1 MIELFFKQG
10 VSVPITTGMVWE
22 AYQHVK
28 QGGEAA
34 GTDGMTW
41 EYLHTHRSQL
51 LYQLWIRLA
60 SGSYFPKAIRAVSIL
75 KKDGS
80 KRVLGLPT
88 LIDRIAQQVVR
99 VHLEKCLEPHF
110 HQNSYGYRAGKSMHD
125 ALHRAKFNCQ
135 QYPYVITLDI
145 KSYFDTI
152 PHDKLMK
159 AVRFYCKEK
168 WVSLYIIRWL
178 KASVINE
185 EARLNDEV
193 GQGSKTQPQSG
204 TPQGGVISPLLANL
218 YLHVV
223 FDGWMKHHYPG
234 IRFER
239 YADDIIIHARREQIA
254 QSILNKLKKRFT
266 ECGLTI
272 HPIKTQIVC
281 LKRNQAKKDVGEVHT
296 FEMGGFVFTSQWVK
310 VKGEWKLLILPSPSK
325 ASKKAIMDKIR
336 SLKLHTR
343 TGSIYVVANLLNPL
357 VRGWQNYYCYFIKRD
372 LNDLWRFVNRR
383 LEKWCKWNKRM
394 NLRKSRRWL
403 NTLYK
408 MQPGLFAHWSVCP
421 AY

>member
-1 MIELFFKQG
+1 MELFSKQG
-10 VSVPITTGMVWE
+10 VSVPITTQMVME
-22 AYQHVK
+22 AYNHVK

-34 GTDGMTW
+34 GVDGMTW
-41 EYLHTHRSQL
+41 EYLHTHRSKL
-51 LYQLWIRLA
+51 LYGLWVRLA
-60 SGSYFPKAIRAVSIL
+60 SGSYFPKAIKAVSIP

-88 LIDRIAQQVVR
+88 LLDRIAQQVVR
-99 VHLEKCLEPHF
+99 VHLEKCVEPHF

-152 PHDKLMK
+152 PHDKLLK
-159 AVRFYCKEK
+159 AVQFYCKEK
-168 WVSLYIIRWL
+168 WVSLYINRWL
-178 KASVINE
+178 KASVVNE
-185 EARLNDEV
+185 DARLNDEV

-223 FDGWMKHHYPG
+223 FDGWMLQNYPG

-254 QSILNKLKKRFT
+254 QSILNKLHERFT

-272 HPIKTQIVC
+272 HPTKTKIVC
-281 LKRNQAKKDVGEVHT
+281 LHRNPTKRSVNQVHT
-296 FEMGGFVFTSQWVK
+296 FEMGGYEFTPQWVK
-310 VKGEWKLLILPSPSK
+310 VDGEWKLLILPSPSK

-336 SLKLHTR
+336 NLKLHTR

-357 VRGWQNYYCYFIKRD
+357 VRGWQNYYCHFIKRD
-372 LNDLWRFVNRR
+372 LNDIWRFVNRR

-394 NLRKSRRWL
+394 HLRKSRQWL

-408 MQPGLFAHWSVCP
+408 MQPSLFAHWSVCP
-421 AY
+421 CY

>member
-1 MIELFFKQG
+1 MMELFSKQG
-10 VSVPITTGMVWE
+10 VSVPVTTMMVKE
-22 AYQHVK
+22 AYEHVK

-34 GTDGMTW
+34 GIDGMTW
-41 EYLHTHRSQL
+41 EYLHIHRSRI
-51 LYQLWIRLA
+51 LYQLWVRLA
-60 SGSYFPKAIRAVSIL
+60 SGSYFPKAIKSVSIP

-88 LIDRIAQQVVR
+88 LVDRIAQQVVR
-99 VHLEKCLEPHF
+99 VHAEKQLEPHF

-125 ALHRAKFNCQ
+125 AVHRCKYNCS

-145 KSYFDTI
+145 QSYFDSI
-152 PHDKLMK
+152 PHDKLLK
-159 AVRFYCKEK
+159 ALQFYCKEK
-168 WVSLYIIRWL
+168 WIILYVSRWL
-178 KASVINE
+178 RAGVVHE
-185 EARLNDEV
+185 D
-193 GQGSKTQPQSG
+193 GSQLQMQSG

-223 FDGWMKHHYPG
+223 FDGWMKQNYPG

-239 YADDIIIHARREQIA
+239 YADDIIIHCRREQIT
-254 QSILNKLKKRFT
+254 QSILSKLQKRFT

-272 HPIKTQIVC
+272 HPTKTRIIC
-281 LKRNQAKKDVGEVHT
+281 LNRNQPKGSERKVHT
-296 FEMGGFVFTSQWVK
+296 FEMGGYEFKPQWVK
-310 VKGEWKLLILPSPSK
+310 VEGEWKVRILPSPSK

-343 TGSIYVVANLLNPL
+343 TGSIYVVANLINPL
-357 VRGWQNYYCYFIKRD
+357 VRGWQNYYCHFIKRD
-372 LNDLWRFVNRR
+372 LNDVWRFVNRR

-403 NTLYK
+403 NILYK

>member
-1 MIELFFKQG
+1 MIELFSKQG
-10 VSVPITTGMVWE
+10 VSVPVTTTMVWE
-22 AYQHVK
+22 AYKHVK

-34 GTDGMTW
+34 GIDCMTW

-51 LYQLWIRLA
+51 LYQLWVRLA
-60 SGSYFPKAIRAVSIL
+60 SGSYFPKAIKAVSIP

-88 LIDRIAQQVVR
+88 LLDRIAQQVVR

-110 HQNSYGYRAGKSMHD
+110 HQNSYGYRPGKSMHD
-125 ALHRAKFNCQ
+125 AINKAKFNCQ
-135 QYPYVITLDI
+135 QYPYVIKLDI

-152 PHDKLMK
+152 PHDKLLK
-159 AVRFYCKEK
+159 AVQFYCKEK
-168 WVSLYIIRWL
+168 WVSLYVSRWL
-178 KASVINE
+178 KASIVNE
-185 EARLNDEV
+185 D
-193 GQGSKTQPQSG
+193 GSKTQPQSG
-204 TPQGGVISPLLANL
+204 TPQGGVISPLLSNL

-223 FDGWMKHHYPG
+223 FDGWMLQNYPG

-239 YADDIIIHARREQIA
+239 YADDIIIHTRREQIA
-254 QSILNKLKKRFT
+254 QSILNKLQKRFT

-272 HPIKTQIVC
+272 HPTKTQIICV
-281 LKRNQAKKDVGEVHT
+281 KRNPTKRSINDVHT
-296 FEMGGFVFTSQWVK
+296 FEMGGFDFTPQWVK
-310 VKGEWKLLILPSPSK
+310 VEGEWKLLILPSPSK
-325 ASKKAIMDKIR
+325 ASKKSIMDKIR
-336 SLKLHTR
+336 ELKLHTR

-357 VRGWQNYYCYFIKRD
+357 VRGWQNYYCHFIKRD

-394 NLRKSRRWL
+394 NLYKSRRWL

-408 MQPGLFAHWSVCP
+408 LQPGLFAHWSVCP

>member
-1 MIELFFKQG
+1 MIELFSKQG
-10 VSVPITTGMVWE
+10 VSVPVTTTMVWE
-22 AYQHVK
+22 AYKHVK

-34 GTDGMTW
+34 GIDCMTW

-51 LYQLWIRLA
+51 LYQLWVRLA
-60 SGSYFPKAIRAVSIL
+60 SGSYFSKAIKAVSIP

-88 LIDRIAQQVVR
+88 LLDRIAQQVVR

-110 HQNSYGYRAGKSMHD
+110 HQNSYGYRPGKSMHD
-125 ALHRAKFNCQ
+125 AINKAKFNCQ
-135 QYPYVITLDI
+135 QYPYVIKLDI

-152 PHDKLMK
+152 PHDKLLK
-159 AVRFYCKEK
+159 AVQFYCKEK
-168 WVSLYIIRWL
+168 WVSLYVSRWL
-178 KASVINE
+178 KASIVNE
-185 EARLNDEV
+185 D
-193 GQGSKTQPQSG
+193 GSKTQPQSG
-204 TPQGGVISPLLANL
+204 TPQGGVISPLLSNL

-223 FDGWMKHHYPG
+223 FDGWMLQNYPG

-239 YADDIIIHARREQIA
+239 YADDIIIHTRREQIA
-254 QSILNKLKKRFT
+254 QSILNKLQKRFT

-272 HPIKTQIVC
+272 HPTKTQIICV
-281 LKRNQAKKDVGEVHT
+281 KRNPTKRSINDVHT
-296 FEMGGFVFTSQWVK
+296 FEMGGFDFTPQWVK
-310 VKGEWKLLILPSPSK
+310 VEGEWKLLILPSPSK
-325 ASKKAIMDKIR
+325 ASKKSIMDKIR
-336 SLKLHTR
+336 ELKLHTR

-357 VRGWQNYYCYFIKRD
+357 VRGWQNYYCHFIKRD

-394 NLRKSRRWL
+394 NLYKSRRWL

-408 MQPGLFAHWSVCP
+408 LQPGLFAHWSVCP

>member
-1 MIELFFKQG
+1 MIELFTKQG
-10 VSVPITTGMVWE
+10 VSVPITTMMVWE
-22 AYQHVK
+22 AYKHVK

-41 EYLHTHRSQL
+41 EYLHTHRSKL
-51 LYQLWIRLA
+51 LYGLWVRLA
-60 SGSYFPKAIRAVSIL
+60 SGSYFSKAIKAVSIP

-88 LIDRIAQQVVR
+88 LLDRIAQQVVR

-110 HQNSYGYRAGKSMHD
+110 HQNSYGYRPGKSMHD
-125 ALHRAKFNCQ
+125 ALSRAKFNCQ
-135 QYPYVITLDI
+135 HYPYVIKLDI

-168 WVSLYIIRWL
+168 WINLYVSRWL
-178 KASVINE
+178 KASVVNE
-185 EARLNDEV
+185 D
-193 GQGSKTQPQSG
+193 GSTTQPLSG
-204 TPQGGVISPLLANL
+204 TPQGGVISPLLSNL

-223 FDGWMKHHYPG
+223 FDGWMLENYPG

-254 QSILNKLKKRFT
+254 QSILNKLHKRFT

-272 HPIKTQIVC
+272 HPTKTQIVC
-281 LKRNQAKKDVGEVHT
+281 LTRNPLNKDVTKLHS
-296 FEMGGFVFTSQWVK
+296 FEMGGFVFTPQWVK
-310 VKGEWKLLILPSPSK
+310 DGEERKLLILPSPSG
-325 ASKKAIMDKIR
+325 AAKKAIMDKIR

-357 VRGWQNYYCYFIKRD
+357 VRGWQNYYCHFIKRN

-394 NLRKSRRWL
+394 SLRKSRRWL

-408 MQPGLFAHWSVCP
+408 MQPSLFAHWSVCP

>member
-1 MIELFFKQG
+1 MMELFTKQG
-10 VSVPITTGMVWE
+10 LSVPITTTMVWE
-22 AYQHVK
+22 AYQHVR

-41 EYLHTHRSQL
+41 AYLHTHRSKL
-51 LYQLWIRLA
+51 LYRLWVRLA
-60 SGSYFPKAIRAVSIL
+60 SGSYFPQTIRAVSIP

-80 KRVLGLPT
+80 KRMLGLPT
-88 LIDRIAQQVVR
+88 LLDRIAQQVVK
-99 VHLEKCLEPHF
+99 VYVEKFLEPHF
-110 HQNSYGYRAGKSMHD
+110 HQNSYGYRTDKNMHQ
-125 ALHRAKFNCQ
+125 ALGRAKYNSQ

-145 KSYFDTI
+145 KKYFDSI
-152 PHDKLMK
+152 PHGKLLQ
-159 AVRFYCKEK
+159 ALQFYCKEK
-168 WVSLYIIRWL
+168 WVSLYVGRWL
-178 KASVINE
+178 KAGIVNE
-185 EARLNDEV
+185 D
-193 GQGSKTQPQSG
+193 GSLTQPQSG

-223 FDGWMKHHYPG
+223 FDGWMQKHYPG

-254 QSILNKLKKRFT
+254 QSILRKLENRFSS
-266 ECGLTI
+266 CGLTI
-272 HPIKTQIVC
+272 HPTKTKIVC
-281 LKRNQAKKDVGEVHT
+281 LNRNPKEKKGGETHT
-296 FEMGGFVFTSQWVK
+296 FEMGGYEFRPKWLK
-310 VKGEWKLLILPSPSK
+310 CGDGWKTLILPTPSQV
-325 ASKKAIMDKIR
+325 SKKKIMDEIR
-336 SLKLHTR
+336 SLRIHTR

-357 VRGWQNYYCYFIKRD
+357 IRGWQNYYCHFYKGD

-394 NLRKSRRWL
+394 HLRQSRKWL

>member
-1 MIELFFKQG
+1 MIEMFSKQG
-10 VSVPITTGMVWE
+10 VSVPITTTMVWE

-34 GTDGMTW
+34 GIDGMTW
-41 EYLHTHRSQL
+41 EYLHTHRSKL
-51 LYQLWIRLA
+51 LYQLWVRLA
-60 SGSYFPKAIRAVSIL
+60 SGSYFPKAIKAVSIP

-88 LIDRIAQQVVR
+88 LLDRIAQQVVR
-99 VHLEKCLEPHF
+99 VHLEKCVEPHF
-110 HQNSYGYRAGKSMHD
+110 HQNSYGYRTGKSMHD
-125 ALHRAKFNCQ
+125 AVSKAKFNCR

-152 PHDKLMK
+152 PHDKLLK
-159 AVRFYCKEK
+159 AIQFYCKEK
-168 WVSLYIIRWL
+168 WVSLYISRWL
-178 KASVINE
+178 KSSIVNE
-185 EARLNDEV
+185 D
-193 GQGSKTQPQSG
+193 GSFTEPQSG
-204 TPQGGVISPLLANL
+204 TPQGGVISPLLSNL

-223 FDGWMKHHYPG
+223 FDGCCKT
-234 IRFER
+234 IRVSVRFER
-239 YADDIIIHARREQIA
+239 YADDIIIHARREQIG
-254 QSILNKLKKRFT
+254 QSILNKLQKRFT

-272 HPIKTQIVC
+272 HPAKTQIVC
-281 LKRNQAKKDVGEVHT
+281 LTRNALNKDVTKVHT
-296 FEMGGFVFTSQWVK
+296 FEMGGFVFTPKWVREES
-310 VKGEWKLLILPSPSK
+310 EWKLLILPSPSK
-325 ASKKAIMDKIR
+325 SAKKTIMDKLR

-357 VRGWQNYYCYFIKRD
+357 IRGWQNYYCHFIKRN
-372 LNDLWRFVNRR
+372 LNALWRFVNRR

-394 NLRKSRRWL
+394 SLRKSRRWL

-408 MQPGLFAHWSVCP
+408 MQPSLFAHWSVCP

>member
-1 MIELFFKQG
+1 MELFSKQG
-10 VSVPITTGMVWE
+10 VSVPITTQMVME
-22 AYQHVK
+22 AYNHVK

-34 GTDGMTW
+34 GVDGMTW
-41 EYLHTHRSQL
+41 EYLHTHRSKL
-51 LYQLWIRLA
+51 LYGLWVRLA
-60 SGSYFPKAIRAVSIL
+60 SGSYFPKAIKAVSIP

-88 LIDRIAQQVVR
+88 LLDRIAQQVVR
-99 VHLEKCLEPHF
+99 VHLEKCVEPHF

-152 PHDKLMK
+152 PHDKLLK
-159 AVRFYCKEK
+159 AVQFYCKEK
-168 WVSLYIIRWL
+168 WVSLYINRWL
-178 KASVINE
+178 KASVVNE
-185 EARLNDEV
+185 DARLNDEV

-223 FDGWMKHHYPG
+223 FDGWMLQNYPG

-254 QSILNKLKKRFT
+254 QSILNKLHERFT

-272 HPIKTQIVC
+272 HPTKTKIVC
-281 LKRNQAKKDVGEVHT
+281 LHRNPTKRSVNQVHT
-296 FEMGGFVFTSQWVK
+296 FEMGGYEFTPQWVK
-310 VKGEWKLLILPSPSK
+310 VDGEWKLLILPSPSK

-336 SLKLHTR
+336 NLKLHTR

-357 VRGWQNYYCYFIKRD
+357 VRGWQNYYCHFIKRD

-394 NLRKSRRWL
+394 HLRKSRRWL

-408 MQPGLFAHWSVCP
+408 MQPSLFAHWSVCP
-421 AY
+421 CY

>member
-1 MIELFFKQG
+1 MIELFSKQG
-10 VSVPITTGMVWE
+10 VSVPITTQMVWE
-22 AYQHVK
+22 AYQQVK
-28 QGGEAA
+28 QGGEAS
-34 GTDGMTW
+34 GTDDMTW

-60 SGSYFPKAIRAVSIL
+60 SGSYFPKAIKAVSIS

-88 LIDRIAQQVVR
+88 LLDRIAQQVVR

-110 HQNSYGYRAGKSMHD
+110 HQNSYGYRTGKSMHD

-159 AVRFYCKEK
+159 ALQFYCKEK
-168 WVSLYIIRWL
+168 WISLYVSRWL
-178 KASVINE
+178 KASIVNE
-185 EARLNDEV
+185 D
-193 GQGSKTQPQSG
+193 GSKTQPGSG
-204 TPQGGVISPLLANL
+204 TPQGGVISPLLSNL

-223 FDGWMKHHYPG
+223 FDGWMQQNYPG

-239 YADDIIIHARREQIA
+239 YADDIVIHARREQIA
-254 QSILNKLKKRFT
+254 QSILNKLHKRFT
-266 ECGLTI
+266 ECGLII
-272 HPIKTQIVC
+272 HPTKTQIIC
-281 LKRNQAKKDVGEVHT
+281 LKRSGTKTSVNEVHT
-296 FEMGGFVFTSQWVK
+296 FEMGGFVFTPQWVK
-310 VKGEWKLLILPSPSK
+310 MEDEWKLRILPSPSK
-325 ASKKAIMDKIR
+325 ASKKVIMDKIR

-357 VRGWQNYYCYFIKRD
+357 LRGWQNYYCHFIKRD

-394 NLRKSRRWL
+394 NLYKSRRWL

>member
-1 MIELFFKQG
+1 MIELFSKQG
-10 VSVPITTGMVWE
+10 VSVPITTQMVWE

-41 EYLHTHRSQL
+41 AYLHTHRSQL

-60 SGSYFPKAIRAVSIL
+60 SGSYFPKAIKAVSIE

-88 LIDRIAQQVVR
+88 LLDRIAQQVVR

-125 ALHRAKFNCQ
+125 AINKAKFNCQ
-135 QYPYVITLDI
+135 QYPYVMKLDI

-152 PHDKLMK
+152 PHDKLLK
-159 AVRFYCKEK
+159 ALQFYCKEK
-168 WVSLYIIRWL
+168 WVSLYVSRWL
-178 KASVINE
+178 KAGIVNE
-185 EARLNDEV
+185 D
-193 GQGSKTQPQSG
+193 GSKTQPGSG
-204 TPQGGVISPLLANL
+204 TPQGGVISPLLSNL

-223 FDGWMKHHYPG
+223 FDGWMKRNYPG

-254 QSILNKLKKRFT
+254 QSILNKLQNRFT

-272 HPIKTQIVC
+272 HPTKTQIIC
-281 LKRNQAKKDVGEVHT
+281 LTRSQTKRSVSDIHT
-296 FEMGGFVFTSQWVK
+296 FEMGGFEFRPQWVK
-310 VKGEWKLLILPSPSK
+310 MGGEWKLRILPSPSK
-325 ASKKAIMDKIR
+325 ASKKVIMDKIR

-357 VRGWQNYYCYFIKRD
+357 VRGWQNYYCHFIKRD

-408 MQPGLFAHWSVCP
+408 LQPGLFAHWSVCP

>member
-1 MIELFFKQG
+1 MNCFPNKEL
-10 VSVPITTGMVWE
+10 SVPITTGMLWE

-60 SGSYFPKAIRAVSIL
+60 SGSYFPKAIKAVSIL

-110 HQNSYGYRAGKSMHD
+110 HQNSYGYRTGKSMHD
-125 ALHRAKFNCQ
+125 ALRRAKFNCQ
-135 QYPYVITLDI
+135 LYPYVITLDI

-159 AVRFYCKEK
+159 AVQFYCKEK
-168 WVSLYIIRWL
+168 WVSLYISRWL
-178 KASVINE
+178 KASVVNE
-185 EARLNDEV
+185 D
-193 GQGSKTQPQSG
+193 GSKTQPQSG

-223 FDGWMKHHYPG
+223 FDGWMKHYYPG

-254 QSILNKLKKRFT
+254 QSILNKLHNRFT

-272 HPIKTQIVC
+272 HPTKTQIVC
-281 LKRNQAKKDVGEVHT
+281 LMRNQTKRSVNEVHT
-296 FEMGGFVFTSQWVK
+296 FEMGGYDFTPQWVK
-310 VKGEWKLLILPSPSK
+310 VEGEWKLLILPSPSK
-325 ASKKAIMDKIR
+325 ASKKRIMDKIR
-336 SLKLHTR
+336 SPKLHTR

-357 VRGWQNYYCYFIKRD
+357 VRGWQNYYCHFIKRD

-394 NLRKSRRWL
+394 NLYKSRRWL

-408 MQPGLFAHWSVCP
+408 LQPGLFAHWSVCP

>member
-1 MIELFFKQG
+1 MIELFSKQG
-10 VSVPITTGMVWE
+10 VSVPITTQMVWE

-60 SGSYFPKAIRAVSIL
+60 SGSYFPKAIKAVSIE

-88 LIDRIAQQVVR
+88 LLDRIAQQVVR

-110 HQNSYGYRAGKSMHD
+110 HQNSYGYRAGKSMHQ
-125 ALHRAKFNCQ
+125 AINKAKFNCQ
-135 QYPYVITLDI
+135 QYPYVLKLDI
-145 KSYFDTI
+145 KSYFDSI
-152 PHDKLMK
+152 PHDKLLK
-159 AVRFYCKEK
+159 ALQFYCKEK
-168 WVSLYIIRWL
+168 WVSLYASRWL

-185 EARLNDEV
+185 D
-193 GQGSKTQPQSG
+193 GSKTEPQSG

-223 FDGWMKHHYPG
+223 FDGWMLRNYPG

-239 YADDIIIHARREQIA
+239 YADDIIIHTRREQIA
-254 QSILNKLKKRFT
+254 QSILNKLQKRFT

-272 HPIKTQIVC
+272 HPTKTQIICV
-281 LKRNQAKKDVGEVHT
+281 KRDPTKQSVNDVHH
-296 FEMGGFVFTSQWVK
+296 FEMGGFDFIPQWVK
-310 VKGEWKLLILPSPSK
+310 VEGEWKLLILPSPSK
-325 ASKKAIMDKIR
+325 ASKKRIMDKIR
-336 SLKLHTR
+336 ELKLHTR

-394 NLRKSRRWL
+394 SLRKSRRWL
-403 NTLYK
+403 NSLYK
-408 MQPGLFAHWSVCP
+408 LQPGLFAHWSVCP

>member
-1 MIELFFKQG
+1 MK
-10 VSVPITTGMVWE
+10 
-22 AYQHVK
+22 
-28 QGGEAA
+28 
-34 GTDGMTW
+34 
-41 EYLHTHRSQL
+41 
-51 LYQLWIRLA
+51 
-60 SGSYFPKAIRAVSIL
+60 
-75 KKDGS
+75 
-80 KRVLGLPT
+80 
-88 LIDRIAQQVVR
+88 
-99 VHLEKCLEPHF
+99 
-110 HQNSYGYRAGKSMHD
+110 
-125 ALHRAKFNCQ
+125 
-135 QYPYVITLDI
+135 LDI

-152 PHDKLMK
+152 PHDKLLK
-159 AVRFYCKEK
+159 ALQFYCKEK
-168 WVSLYIIRWL
+168 WVSLYVSRWL
-178 KASVINE
+178 KASIVNE
-185 EARLNDEV
+185 D
-193 GQGSKTQPQSG
+193 GSKTQPGSG
-204 TPQGGVISPLLANL
+204 TPQGGVISPLLSNL

-223 FDGWMKHHYPG
+223 FDGWMLHHYPG

-254 QSILNKLKKRFT
+254 QSILNKLQKRFT

-272 HPIKTQIVC
+272 HPAKTRIICV
-281 LKRNQAKKDVGEVHT
+281 KRDPTKRSVNDVHT
-296 FEMGGFVFTSQWVK
+296 FEMGGFEFTPQWVK
-310 VKGEWKLLILPSPSK
+310 VQGERQLLILPSPSK
-325 ASKKAIMDKIR
+325 ASKKRIMDKIR

-394 NLRKSRRWL
+394 HLRKSRRWL

>member
-1 MIELFFKQG
+1 MMELFSKQG
-10 VSVPITTGMVWE
+10 VSVPITTQMVWE

-41 EYLHTHRSQL
+41 EYLHTHRSRL

-60 SGSYFPKAIRAVSIL
+60 SGSYFPKAIKAVSIL

-88 LIDRIAQQVVR
+88 LIDRIAQQVVG
-99 VHLEKCLEPHF
+99 VHLEKCAEPHF
-110 HQNSYGYRAGKSMHD
+110 HQNSYGYRPGKSMHD
-125 ALHRAKFNCQ
+125 AINKAKFNCH
-135 QYPYVITLDI
+135 QYPYVIMLDI

-152 PHDKLMK
+152 PHDKLLK
-159 AVRFYCKEK
+159 ALQFYCKEK
-168 WVSLYIIRWL
+168 WVSLYVSRWL
-178 KASVINE
+178 KASIVNE
-185 EARLNDEV
+185 D
-193 GQGSKTQPQSG
+193 GSKTQPVSG
-204 TPQGGVISPLLANL
+204 TPQGGVISPLLSNL

-223 FDGWMKHHYPG
+223 FDGWMLQNYPG

-239 YADDIIIHARREQIA
+239 YADDIIIHTRREQIA
-254 QSILNKLKKRFT
+254 QSILNKLQKRFT

-272 HPIKTQIVC
+272 HPIKTQIIC
-281 LKRNQAKKDVGEVHT
+281 LTRSQTKNSVTKVHS
-296 FEMGGFVFTSQWVK
+296 FEMGGFEFIPQWVK
-310 VKGEWKLLILPSPSK
+310 VEGECKLLILPSPSK
-325 ASKKAIMDKIR
+325 ASKKSIMDKIR

-343 TGSIYVVANLLNPL
+343 RGSIYVVANLLNPL
-357 VRGWQNYYCYFIKRD
+357 VRGWQNYYCHFIKRD

-408 MQPGLFAHWSVCP
+408 MQPSLFAHWSVCP

>member
-1 MIELFFKQG
+1 MIELFSKQG
-10 VSVPITTGMVWE
+10 VSVPITTQMVWE

-60 SGSYFPKAIRAVSIL
+60 SGSYFPKAIKAVSIE

-88 LIDRIAQQVVR
+88 LLDRIAQQVVR

-110 HQNSYGYRAGKSMHD
+110 HQNSYGYRAGKSMHQ
-125 ALHRAKFNCQ
+125 AINKAKFNCQ
-135 QYPYVITLDI
+135 QYPYVLKLDI
-145 KSYFDTI
+145 KSYFDSI
-152 PHDKLMK
+152 PHDKLLK
-159 AVRFYCKEK
+159 ALQFYCKEK
-168 WVSLYIIRWL
+168 WVSLYASRWL

-185 EARLNDEV
+185 D
-193 GQGSKTQPQSG
+193 GSKTEPQSG

-223 FDGWMKHHYPG
+223 FDGWMLRNYPG

-254 QSILNKLKKRFT
+254 QSILNKLQKRFT

-272 HPIKTQIVC
+272 HPTKTQIICV
-281 LKRNQAKKDVGEVHT
+281 KRDPTKQSVNDVHH
-296 FEMGGFVFTSQWVK
+296 FEMGGFDFIPQWVK
-310 VKGEWKLLILPSPSK
+310 VEGEWKLLILPSPSK
-325 ASKKAIMDKIR
+325 ASKKRIMDKIR
-336 SLKLHTR
+336 ELKLHTR

-394 NLRKSRRWL
+394 SLRKSRRWL

-408 MQPGLFAHWSVCP
+408 LQPSLFAHWSVCP

>member
-1 MIELFFKQG
+1 MIELFSKQG
-10 VSVPITTGMVWE
+10 VSVPITTTMVWE

-41 EYLHTHRSQL
+41 EYLYTHRSRL
-51 LYQLWIRLA
+51 LYQLWVRLA
-60 SGSYFPKAIRAVSIL
+60 SGSYFPKSIKAVSIL
-75 KKDGS
+75 KNDGS

-88 LIDRIAQQVVR
+88 LLDRIAQQVVR

-145 KSYFDTI
+145 KSYFDSI
-152 PHDKLMK
+152 PHDKLLK
-159 AVRFYCKEK
+159 ALQFYCKEK
-168 WVSLYIIRWL
+168 WVSLYISRWL
-178 KASVINE
+178 KANVVNE
-185 EARLNDEV
+185 D
-193 GQGSKTQPQSG
+193 GSKTQPQSG

-223 FDGWMKHHYPG
+223 FDGWMLHHYPG

-239 YADDIIIHARREQIA
+239 YADDIIIHTRREQIA
-254 QSILNKLKKRFT
+254 QSILNKLQKRFT

-272 HPIKTQIVC
+272 HPTKTQIIC
-281 LKRNQAKKDVGEVHT
+281 LKRSQTKRSVNKIHT
-296 FEMGGFVFTSQWVK
+296 FEMGGFDFIPQWVK
-310 VKGEWKLLILPSPSK
+310 VEGEWKLLILPSPSK
-325 ASKKAIMDKIR
+325 VSKKRIMDKIR

-372 LNDLWRFVNRR
+372 LNDQWRFVNRR

-394 NLRKSRRWL
+394 NLYKSRRWL

-408 MQPGLFAHWSVCP
+408 LQPSLFAHWSVCP